1 MVESPFI
8 LRDSTDM
15 SADPLSDALGLVA
28 ARCVVTGGFAVGGDW
43 SLLFWPQARLKLC
56 AVVRGSCW
64 LAADGLG
71 EPLRLVEGDVIV
83 LNDRSEVVL
92 ASDPELPPIPSAPL
106 FAERREPILRLDD
119 TTDVVVIGGHVELS
133 GAGEDLLLG
142 ALPPVKCIGA
152 VQASVL
158 RWLLDRTLAEMSGA
172 APGAEV
178 VVHHHSQLL
187 FVEVLRACL
196 SDASSFPAGWLR
208 ALADDRLA
216 PALRLMH
223 AQPERTWSLM
233 ELANAVSMSRTT
245 FIDRFKAAA
254 GMPPL
259 TYLLRWRMHLAERS
273 LREDDVAITQLAP
286 TLGYTS
292 ESAFSNAF
300 KRTFGVA
307 PRRYREKCQTPPAR

>member
-1 MVESPFI
+1 VP
-8 LRDSTDM
+8 
-15 SADPLSDALGLVA
+15 ADPLSDALALVA

-64 LAADGLG
+64 LAADGLV
-71 EPLRLVEGDVIV
+71 EPLRLVEGDVVV
-83 LNDRSEVVL
+83 LNGRAEVVL
-92 ASDPELPPIPSAPL
+92 AGDPALPPIASAPL
-106 FAERREPILRLDD
+106 FAERREPILRLHDEA
-119 TTDVVVIGGHVELS
+119 DVVVVGGHVELS

-142 ALPPVKCIGA
+142 ALPPVKRVGA
-152 VQASVL
+152 AQASVL
-158 RWLLDRTLAEMSGA
+158 RWLLDRMLVEMSSA

-196 SDASSFPAGWLR
+196 ADASSFPAGWLR

-223 AQPERTWSLM
+223 AEPNRTWRLA
-233 ELANAVSMSRTT
+233 ELSNAAAMSRTT
-245 FIDRFKAAA
+245 FIDRFKAVA

-273 LREDDVAITQLAP
+273 LREDGIAITQLAAS
-286 TLGYTS
+286 LGYAS

-300 KRTFGVA
+300 KRVFGLA
-307 PRRYREKCQTPPAR
+307 PRRYREKCQTPAAR